1 MTSQIVTPDY
11 VIELNQDYTI
21 SNHGIHKRVC
31 SYYRKNVLN
40 LHSLSHSQ
48 THSLEHSQSGGFI
61 RGGTIFPK
69 NCRKYFTPSA
79 LRYLEKYSLS
89 PNDILS
95 AISNSYNPEFYN
107 SNRTDNLS
115 DFLLQMGGRKRP
127 ITHEIDDIEF
137 KEDYSGDKA
146 DKRLV
151 YLISIS
157 NKPIVVKI
165 SQAKESYLTEKRI
178 YRYFNKIANNK
189 NSKKYDSLVDKYIL
203 RTYETQNYP
212 KEYINNPTPYVL
224 LPCELDGKKI
234 NLKLSNVVVPNTEDG
249 IPFLSNNNGITGTYN
264 YLKIKYDLCL
274 YIVMETRP
282 KYVIFKDYVSEKG
295 DPSILKK
302 IFFKTANLLKYVN
315 QLYGFN
321 HWDLHYHNLM
331 VYVSPKKENKD
342 QKVSVCFF
350 DFDLA
355 AVGNNIDTNVEAYRN
370 RLEKYITPGHNLY
383 KSYNNM
389 LEGRN
394 IKGNSNE
401 SPYMKNMFETFETF
415 INNSFY
421 KSYDLYEEIQKRS
434 ELNNLEGYFKYMGR
448 IHDIIRLVN
457 VGHFEINIT
466 EKDVHHKINKT
477 NHTDSKKT
485 NIELIIIYNLMRYAH
500 LKSHKRMAYAT
511 LLYTDFFLYL
521 RNDKFLRKTI
531 LKL

>member
-40 LHSLSHSQ
+40 LHSQ
-48 THSLEHSQSGGFI
+48 EHSHPQS
-61 RGGTIFPK
+61 GGTIFPK

-89 PNDILS
+89 PSEILS
-95 AISNSYNPEFYN
+95 IISNSYNQEYYN
-107 SNRTDNLS
+107 SNRTNNLS
-115 DFLLQMGGRKRP
+115 DYILQMGGRNRP
-127 ITHEIDDIEF
+127 VTQEIDDIEF
-137 KEDYSGDKA
+137 KEDYSGNKV

-157 NKPIVVKI
+157 NKHVVVKI
-165 SQAKESYLTEKRI
+165 SQAKEQYLTEKRI
-178 YRYFNKIANNK
+178 YRYFNKIANNT
-189 NSKKYDSLVDKYIL
+189 NSKKYDSIVDKYIL
-203 RTYETQNYP
+203 RTYETQDYP
-212 KEYINNPTPYVL
+212 NEYINNQPPYVL

-234 NLKLSNVVVPNTEDG
+234 NLKLSNDIVPNTEDG
-249 IPFLSNNNGITGTYN
+249 VPFLSNNNGMTGTYN
-264 YLKIKYDLCL
+264 TLKMTFDFCL

-282 KYVIFKDYVSEKG
+282 TYFIFKDYVIEKG

-302 IFFKTANLLKYVN
+302 IFFKTANLLKYLN
-315 QLYGFN
+315 QMYGFN

-331 VYVSPKKENKD
+331 VYISSKKAN
-342 QKVSVCFF
+342 VCFF

-355 AVGNNIDTNVEAYRN
+355 AVGNNIDTNVEAYLN

-383 KSYNNM
+383 KSYNKL

-394 IKGNSNE
+394 IKGNTNE
-401 SPYMKNMFETFETF
+401 STYMKNMFETFETF
-415 INNSFY
+415 INKAFY
-421 KSYDLYEEIQKRS
+421 KSYDLYEEIQNKKK
-434 ELNNLEGYFKYMGR
+434 LNKLEGYFRYMGR
-448 IHDIIRLVN
+448 IHDIIRLIN
-457 VGHFEINIT
+457 IGTFEIDIT
-466 EKDVHHKINKT
+466 EKDVHRKINKI
-477 NHTDSKKT
+477 NHTDDKKT
-485 NIELIIIYNLMRYAH
+485 NIELIIIYNLMRYGN

-511 LLYTDFFLYL
+511 LLYTDFFIYL

>member
-1 MTSQIVTPDY
+1 MTSQIITPDY

-40 LHSLSHSQ
+40 SSLQTHSQ
-48 THSLEHSQSGGFI
+48 TGGFI

-95 AISNSYNPEFYN
+95 AISNSYNPEYYN
-107 SNRTDNLS
+107 SNRTDDLS
-115 DFLLQMGGRKRP
+115 DYFLQMGGRKNP
-127 ITHEIDDIEF
+127 LTKEIDDIEF
-137 KEDYSGDKA
+137 KEDYSGDKI

-165 SQAKESYLTEKRI
+165 SQAKEHYLTEKRI
-178 YRYFNKIANNK
+178 YRYFNKIAN
-189 NSKKYDSLVDKYIL
+189 SKDPNKYDSLVDKYIY
-203 RTYETQNYP
+203 RTYETQDFT
-212 KEYINNPTPYVL
+212 KEYIDQQNPYIL
-224 LPCELDGKKI
+224 LPCELDGEKI
-234 NLKLSNVVVPNTEDG
+234 NLKLSNDIVPKTQEG
-249 IPFLSNNNGITGTYN
+249 QPFLSNKDDIMGTYN
-264 YLKIKYDLCL
+264 YLKTKFDSCL

-282 KYVIFKDYVSEKG
+282 TFFIFKDYVKDEA
-295 DPSILKK
+295 DPSILKR
-302 IFFKTANLLKYVN
+302 IFYKTANLLKYFN
-315 QLYGFN
+315 QIYGFN

-331 VYVSPKKENKD
+331 VYVSPKKENKPR
-342 QKVSVCFF
+342 KVNVCFF

-370 RLEKYITPGHNLY
+370 RLKKYIKPTHNLY
-383 KSYNNM
+383 KSYRNL

-394 IKGNSNE
+394 IKGDSYE
-401 SPYMKNMFETFETF
+401 SDYMKKMFETFETF
-415 INNSFY
+415 LNNPLY
-421 KSYDLYEEIQKRS
+421 KSYNLDEQIQNIS
-434 ELNNLEGYFKYMGR
+434 NQNNLEKYFKYMGR

-457 VGHFEINIT
+457 IGDFEIDIT
-466 EKDVHHKINKT
+466 EKDVHKKIKKSIHT
-477 NHTDSKKT
+477 NETKT
-485 NIELIIIYNLMRYAH
+485 NIELIIIYNLMRYAN
-500 LKSHKRMAYAT
+500 LKNHEKLAYAT
-511 LLYTDFFLYL
+511 LIYTDFFLYL
-521 RNDKFLRKTI
+521 RKNKVFRKTI